1 MADNTIQA
9 GIQISADVQGA
20 NNINR
25 LSQIIREASGETSD
39 LAVQAEKLQ
48 QQWQES
54 QANQALISHYR
65 NLKTAL
71 ADNRQEIVQTEQQM
85 RQLATQMQNGATQAQ
100 ERQYKNLQNQLAKL
114 NQQKRQL
121 LTTLRETNT
130 QMNQVGIS
138 TKNLA
143 DKQKQ
148 FSEQANQ
155 AEQELKQ
162 LSQEAKKLQQIAQAK
177 AALGLDVDDHAR
189 QEINQLNQAYD
200 ELKNNGGLTKAE
212 LARATQAYQAKLKEL
227 NGTLEQ
233 SGHQMTPLASSIGKI
248 GLATAGAVGGL
259 MSLQQ
264 GLTDV
269 LNATKEYQAIATR
282 FTYAFGSA
290 EEGAKQLAFVRNEA
304 NRLGLE
310 MMGAANGYAQFAAAA
325 KDLNIST
332 EQTQSIFKGVAS
344 AAATMG
350 LSAEDANGV
359 FLALSQ
365 IAGKGKVSME
375 ELRGQLGERLAPA
388 MSIAA
393 QAMGVTTAE
402 LEKMVENGL
411 AAETFLPRFGVALEQ
426 AFGADAATNVESL
439 SGQINL
445 LKNSYNEFLI
455 KLGEGGV
462 GQATI
467 VVLKDIGEAL
477 ETAQAKFDEFMKSED
492 GLLLQ
497 QSLSQMW
504 DLLKQIST
512 TIIDVFRIVQDSF
525 SDFSGS
531 LTESGREIGIIQSL
545 LTGVNL
551 TVAALHDGFQAVGIV
566 INLLSG
572 ATKSLMS
579 SMLDTM
585 SQFTFG
591 SWSAKLK
598 QESQEMRE
606 EADKNYQAAHES
618 AMNFES
624 QIGKTI
630 DKMAQNANQA
640 KQVYDHANAAAKASI
655 DETAKAEVQAQK
667 LSQAYKDAQ
676 TAASSFG
683 LDMRAAMNEP
693 TPAIAEMLVN
703 LDKLVLGFDDLQQQG
718 VNAGIL
724 IQQAVNK
731 MIDSASNQADI
742 DSVKAR
748 IQSLGDTGKLS
759 AVDVVNA
766 FLAVDVKMA
775 EIAERTN
782 PVAAAFRQLG
792 VDSRTTA
799 ELQLRQAE
807 TALQTIER
815 SGQATE
821 HALTQARNKVQEL
834 KNALDPTEQAFERL
848 GIKTKEAMRLSAEET
863 RLAFEAVKTSGQ
875 ATSDDLKKAF
885 EQTANDLLATGDSNQ
900 RAWVESQAAAYDYK
914 VTVDSTGKAALQSA
928 AETKAASDQKVAAHK
943 QSAVAAEQAAQAQT
957 QAQEKNQTAINST
970 TSAIKTQRGWLA
982 DTTVTAGN
990 WFRKSAGGIQTW
1002 IRLMVQSIRLY
1013 KDIDRA
1019 IEQVNISM
1027 ATGENLAQ
1035 ALAKAESLAASH
1047 ASVLGKQTLD
1057 KLRKAI
1063 DDAKNKMRELAEE
1076 AQNARLETEKELLRA
1091 QGKDDEVA
1099 KIELQE
1105 RINALREKQQK
1116 ARNQGNARA
1125 VDDYDKAIDNINRA
1139 AQAQQQREQREREE
1153 QQREEAQRQRELEQ
1167 QQREREEQQRAAL
1180 QKTSNVN
1187 VNVNTNELADLLAAR
1202 DEKVAHQ
1209 AISKLFNDLTAA
1221 ASQQR

>member
-1 MADNTIQA
+1 MAKNIQV
-9 GIQISADVQGA
+9 GLEINADVSGI
-20 NNINR
+20 NNIEQLAQSIAQTSDETSE
-25 LSQIIREASGETSD
+25 LSQQSQE
-39 LAVQAEKLQ
+39 LAQEWQQAKQ
-48 QQWQES
+48 
-54 QANQALISHYR
+54 NTALIEYYKAIKKS
-65 NLKTAL
+65 LSE
-71 ADNRQEIVQTEQQM
+71 NRQEIAQTEQQM
-85 RQLATQMQNGATQAQ
+85 RQLNAQMQNGATKEQ
-100 ERQYKNLQNQLAKL
+100 EKEYKKLQNQLAQL
-114 NQQKRQL
+114 NQQKRNL
-121 LTTLRETNT
+121 LNTLRDTNT

-143 DKQKQ
+143 EKQKQ
-148 FSEQANQ
+148 FAAQANQ

-162 LSQEAKKLQQIAQAK
+162 LSQEAQRLQQIAQAK
-177 AALGLDVDDHAR
+177 AVLGLDVDDHAR
-189 QEINQLNQAYD
+189 QEINQLNQAYE

-411 AAETFLPRFGVALEQ
+411 AAETFLPRFGVALEK

-467 VVLKDIGEAL
+467 AVLKDIGAAL
-477 ETAQAKFDEFMKSED
+477 EAAQAKFDEFMKSED

-497 QSLSQMW
+497 QSLSQIW
-504 DLLKQIST
+504 GLLKQIGT
-512 TIIDVFRIVQDSF
+512 TIVDVFHIVQDIF
-525 SDFSGS
+525 SDVSGI

-551 TVAALHDGFQAVGIV
+551 TVAALHDGFQGVGIV

-572 ATKSLMS
+572 ATKSLLS
-579 SMLDTM
+579 SMLNTM

-630 DKMAQNANQA
+630 DKMAQNASQV
-640 KQVYDHANAAAKASI
+640 KQVYDNAHYAAKASI
-655 DETAKAEVQAQK
+655 DETAKAEAKAQE

-676 TAASSFG
+676 TAATSFG

-693 TPAIAEMLVN
+693 TPAIAEMLSN
-703 LDKLVLGFDDLQQQG
+703 LDKLVLGFDDLRQQG
-718 VNAGIL
+718 VNTGVL
-724 IQQAVNK
+724 IQQAVSK
-731 MIDSASNQADI
+731 MIDTAANQADI
-742 DSVKAR
+742 DALKVQ
-748 IQSLGDTGKLS
+748 IQTLGESGKLS
-759 AVDVVNA
+759 ADAVANA

-775 EIAERTN
+775 EIAEQTS
-782 PVAAAFRQLG
+782 PLAVAFKTLG
-792 VDSRTTA
+792 VISQSTA

-807 TALQTIER
+807 TALKTIER

-821 HALTQARNKVQEL
+821 HALIQARNKVQEL
-834 KNALDPTEQAFERL
+834 KDALDPTEQAFERL
-848 GIKTKEAMRLSAEET
+848 GIKTKEAMRVSAEQM
-863 RLAFEAVKTSGQ
+863 RKDFELVEHSGE
-875 ATSDDLKKAF
+875 ATSSSLKEKFAQVAA
-885 EQTANDLLATGDSNQ
+885 EMLASGDVQ
-900 RAWVESQAAAYDYK
+900 QQAWVKSKAAAYDYT

-928 AETKAASDQKVAAHK
+928 AETKAASEQKVAAHK
-943 QSAVAAEQAAQAQT
+943 QEAAAAEQAAQAQ
-957 QAQEKNQTAINST
+957 EKTQTAINTT
-970 TSAIKTQRGWLA
+970 TSAIKMQRGWLA
-982 DTTVTAGN
+982 DTTVTAAN

-1002 IRLMVQSIRLY
+1002 IRLMVQSISLY

-1019 IEQVNISM
+1019 IEQVNIGM

-1091 QGKDDEVA
+1091 EGKEDEVA
-1099 KIELQE
+1099 RIELQE

-1116 ARNQGNARA
+1116 ARNQGNTRA
-1125 VDDYDKAIDNINRA
+1125 VDDYEKAIDNINRA
-1139 AQAQQQREQREREE
+1139 AQTQQQREQREREE
-1153 QQREEAQRQRELEQ
+1153 QLREEAQRQRELEQ
-1167 QQREREEQQRAAL
+1167 QQREREEQQRAAF
-1180 QKTSNVN
+1180 QKTSNVS
-1187 VNVNTNELADLLAAR
+1187 VKVNTNELADLLAAR
-1202 DEKVAHQ
+1202 DEKVANQ
-1209 AISKLFNDLTAA
+1209 AVSKLFNDLTEA
-1221 ASQQR
+1221 ASRQR

>member
-1 MADNTIQA
+1 MAKNIQV
-9 GIQISADVQGA
+9 GLEINADVSGI
-20 NNINR
+20 NNIEQLAQSIAQTSDETSE
-25 LSQIIREASGETSD
+25 LSQQSQE
-39 LAVQAEKLQ
+39 LAQKWQQAKQ
-48 QQWQES
+48 
-54 QANQALISHYR
+54 NTALIEYYKAIKKS
-65 NLKTAL
+65 LSE
-71 ADNRQEIVQTEQQM
+71 NRQEIAQTEQQM
-85 RQLATQMQNGATQAQ
+85 RQLNAQMQNGATKEQ
-100 ERQYKNLQNQLAKL
+100 EKEYKKLQNQLAQL
-114 NQQKRQL
+114 NQQKRNL
-121 LTTLRETNT
+121 LNTLRDTSA

-143 DKQKQ
+143 EKQKQ
-148 FSEQANQ
+148 FAAQANQ

-162 LSQEAKKLQQIAQAK
+162 LSQEAQRLQQIAQAK
-177 AALGLDVDDHAR
+177 AVLGLDVDDHAR
-189 QEINQLNQAYD
+189 QEINQLNQAYE

-411 AAETFLPRFGVALEQ
+411 AAETFLPRFGAALEQ

-467 VVLKDIGEAL
+467 AVLKDIGAAL
-477 ETAQAKFDEFMKSED
+477 EAAQAKFDEFMKSED

-497 QSLSQMW
+497 QSLSQIW
-504 DLLKQIST
+504 GLLKQIGT
-512 TIIDVFRIVQDSF
+512 TIVDVFHIVQDIF
-525 SDFSGS
+525 SDVSGI

-545 LTGVNL
+545 LSSVNL
-551 TVAALHDGFQAVGIV
+551 TVAALHDGFQGVGIV

-572 ATKSLMS
+572 ATKSLLS
-579 SMLDTM
+579 SMLNTM

-630 DKMAQNANQA
+630 DKMAQNASQV
-640 KQVYDHANAAAKASI
+640 KQVYDNAHYAAKASI
-655 DETAKAEVQAQK
+655 DETAKAEAKAQE

-676 TAASSFG
+676 TAATSFG
-683 LDMRAAMNEP
+683 LDMQAAMNEP
-693 TPAIAEMLVN
+693 TPAIAEMLSN
-703 LDKLVLGFDDLQQQG
+703 LDKLVLGFDDLRQQG
-718 VNAGIL
+718 VNTGVL
-724 IQQAVNK
+724 IQQAVSK
-731 MIDSASNQADI
+731 MIDTAANQADI
-742 DSVKAR
+742 DALKVQ
-748 IQSLGDTGKLS
+748 IQTLGESGKLS
-759 AVDVVNA
+759 ADAVANA

-775 EIAERTN
+775 EIAEQTS
-782 PVAAAFRQLG
+782 PLAVAFKTLG
-792 VDSRTTA
+792 VISQSTA

-807 TALQTIER
+807 TALKTIER

-821 HALTQARNKVQEL
+821 HALIQARNKVQEL
-834 KNALDPTEQAFERL
+834 KDALDPTEQAFERL
-848 GIKTKEAMRLSAEET
+848 GIKTKEAMRVSAEQM
-863 RLAFEAVKTSGQ
+863 RKDFELVEHSGE
-875 ATSDDLKKAF
+875 ATSSSLKEKFAQVAA
-885 EQTANDLLATGDSNQ
+885 EMLASGDVQ
-900 RAWVESQAAAYDYK
+900 QQAWVKSKAAAYDYT

-928 AETKAASDQKVAAHK
+928 AETKAASEQKVAAHK
-943 QSAVAAEQAAQAQT
+943 QEAAAAEQAAHAQT
-957 QAQEKNQTAINST
+957 QAQEKTQTAINTT

-982 DTTVTAGN
+982 DTTVTAAN

-1019 IEQVNISM
+1019 IEQVNIGM

-1063 DDAKNKMRELAEE
+1063 DDAKIKMRELAEE

-1091 QGKDDEVA
+1091 EGKDDEVA

-1125 VDDYDKAIDNINRA
+1125 VDDYEKAIDNINRA

-1153 QQREEAQRQRELEQ
+1153 AQRQRELEQ
-1167 QQREREEQQRAAL
+1167 QQREHEEQQRAAF
-1180 QKTSNVN
+1180 QKNSNVN

-1202 DEKVAHQ
+1202 DEKVANQ
-1209 AISKLFNDLTAA
+1209 AVSKLFNGLKEA